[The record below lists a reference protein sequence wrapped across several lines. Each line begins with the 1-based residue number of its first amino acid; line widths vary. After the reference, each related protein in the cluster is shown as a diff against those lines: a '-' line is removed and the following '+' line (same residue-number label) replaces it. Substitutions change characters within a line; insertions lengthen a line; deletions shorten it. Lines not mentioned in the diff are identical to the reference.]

1 MGQLATIA
9 VEQLGDWIG
18 ELVKLAEHNAV
29 AQSFQYMRLSYGD
42 RQVMKH
48 LVPVM
53 SYPWGVDEDTPN
65 ASPEVLHQNKKG
77 GYYFK
82 AYDLK
87 LWIENQE
94 LPEEDRE
101 PVLRTYSLDKVHA
114 IQPNTIKGI
123 STVRWNVETSKYN
136 AFQES

>member
-1 MGQLATIA
+1 MGQLATVA

-18 ELVKLAEHNAV
+18 ELVRLAEHNSV

-42 RQVMKH
+42 REVMKH

-94 LPEEDRE
+94 LAEEDRE
-101 PVLRTYSLDKVHA
+101 PVLRTYSLDKVDA
-114 IQPNTIKGI
+114 IQPNTNKGVA
-123 STVRWNVETSKYN
+123 TVRWNVETSKYK
-136 AFQES
+136 AFQGS